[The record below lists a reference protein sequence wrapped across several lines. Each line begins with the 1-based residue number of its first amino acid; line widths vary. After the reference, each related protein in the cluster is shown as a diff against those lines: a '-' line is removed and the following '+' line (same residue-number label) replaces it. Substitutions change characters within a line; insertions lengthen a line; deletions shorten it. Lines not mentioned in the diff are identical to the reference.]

1 MKVCKIM
8 IAEDDPKIRNLF
20 SKVLRS
26 KGYDTVEAKDGEQ
39 AIKIYDDLLEKPDII
54 VVDYRMPKVNGLEV
68 TKEILKRDPSTNI
81 LMITGDPRIS
91 KKTFPDNGI
100 KFKAKPVRMD
110 EFLSEIQ
117 LFAKI

>member
-1 MKVCKIM
+1 MCKIM

-39 AIKIYDDLLEKPDII
+39 AIKIYDDLREKPDII
-54 VVDYRMPKVNGLEV
+54 VLDFRMPKVNGLEV

-81 LMITGDPRIS
+81 LMITGDPRINR
-91 KKTFPDNGI
+91 KYLFDTGI

-110 EFLSEIQ
+110 DFLSEIQ
-117 LFAKI
+117 LFTQI